1 MKRKAMITSVLM
13 AFLFIMLTLP
23 KAVYGA
29 DAPALGP
36 LKAGEYM
43 EHIEGYEFPLC
54 SAKDYEIEYDRF
66 ILKVEAGVYID
77 ESFPAIID
85 EIMGI
90 IEEKTGLSFM
100 PKSSPVNYEGKK
112 PVIDI
117 EKRHTYGEAGA
128 AIESATHIGVS
139 FYEDEAVSGR
149 ITDEFNT
156 IIHELLHVI
165 QLRNFGYV
173 GDILTEGYAESYAG
187 TIETLLPKKYADCIR
202 YSERQNEISNIAA
215 YGINECGLDVDY
227 DINWVTEDNIKKY
240 FFLEPGHSG
249 HETSYWIVEY
259 IREKYGDDGLKKVLE
274 ADKKEYSKHSSDF
287 GYKIPNKTEL
297 AIIEKNL
304 SKSFVKDFYKWFKA
318 QFNDESFYSS
328 KTDYTD
334 TKQVI
339 GLLSRICNYEGKTM
353 LHTLYDIKYKDSLT
367 VDYTEAFAYCQQ
379 VLGREI
385 KGIGGT
391 FYGTGKLSFYDAHDR
406 LIYETG
412 DKNTFFNAE
421 IYVPHAVKYVITG
434 SGTNDFTH
442 YENSEKD
449 AFSNASYT
457 NIKSGIGAV
466 KDNSTVSGKP
476 ASIKVKSEKALAS
489 ALKKCKS
496 TGGTITITKS
506 FTINDPLV
514 IYPGTEVKIKK
525 GKKLTLKARLTV
537 LGTLTNSA
545 KAVKMSGGCVVVKDA
560 LWKNGSTSYK
570 VSSGDK
576 TSGRSSALMINDKNK
591 VLGGYGSKITLETDQ
606 KEAKELQ
613 ASLLLDNYDT
623 LKLNGKKISA
633 GGSGGKSEKDSEG
646 NDIYTVTTADEFYRI
661 LSRSFGTGIKVTVTK
676 NITLK
681 DTDKYYPVPAGVE
694 LIIKSGVTLTLNED
708 ISLDI
713 SGSLTGDAG
722 SLILKSG
729 SWMWMNENAVVTLGD
744 VTYKTK
750 VRDEFYNEARNCS
763 CGFRFD
769 PVSGSN
775 SKYKVYYGLYNRL
788 YVTAPSGHKASEYIN
803 VVKAD
808 LREGAMVYFNK
819 KKIS

>member
-13 AFLFIMLTLP
+13 AFLFIVLTLP

-90 IEEKTGLSFM
+90 IEEKTKLSFM

-112 PVIDI
+112 PIIDI
-117 EKRHTYGEAGA
+117 EKRHTYGEYGA
-128 AIESATHIGVS
+128 AIESASHIGVS

-187 TIETLLPKKYADCIR
+187 TIETLLSKKYADRVR

-249 HETSYWIVEY
+249 HEPSYWIVEY

-274 ADKKEYSKHSSDF
+274 ADKKEYSKHSSDL

-318 QFNDESFYSS
+318 QFNEESFYSS

-334 TKQVI
+334 TKQVK
-339 GLLSRICNYEGKTM
+339 GLLGIICNYEGKT
-353 LHTLYDIKYKDSLT
+353 TLEAVCDIKYKDSLT

-434 SGTNDFTH
+434 SGTNDFSH

-449 AFSNASYT
+449 AFSDASYT
-457 NIKSGIGAV
+457 NINSGIGAV

-525 GKKLTLKARLTV
+525 GKKLTLKARLTI

-545 KAVKMSGGCVVVKDA
+545 KAVKMSGGCIVVKDA
-560 LWKNGSTSYK
+560 SWKNGSTTYK
-570 VSSGDK
+570 VSSSDK

-591 VLGGYGSKITLETDQ
+591 VFGGYGSKITLETDQ

-633 GGSGGKSEKDSEG
+633 GGSGGKSEKDSDG
-646 NDIYTVTTADEFYRI
+646 NDIYTVTSADEFYSV
-661 LSRSFGTGIKVTVTK
+661 LSRSVGTGIKVTVTK

-750 VRDEFYNEARNCS
+750 VRDEFYNESRNCS

-803 VVKAD
+803 VLTAE

>member
-13 AFLFIMLTLP
+13 AFLFIVLTLP

-90 IEEKTGLSFM
+90 IEEKTDLSFM
-100 PKSSPVNYEGKK
+100 PKSSPVNYGGKK

-117 EKRHTYGEAGA
+117 SKRQTFGEYGA
-128 AIESATHIGVS
+128 AIESASEFGVS

-149 ITDEFNT
+149 ITDNFNT

-165 QLRNFGYV
+165 QIRNFGHI

-187 TIETLLPKKYADCIR
+187 TIENLLPTKYSNYIR
-202 YSERQNEISNIAA
+202 YSERQNEYTNITA
-215 YGINECGLDVDY
+215 YGKNECGLDVDWNV
-227 DINWVTEDNIKKY
+227 NWVTEDNIKKY

-249 HETSYWIVEY
+249 HEPSYWIVEY
-259 IREKYGDDGLKKVLE
+259 IREKYGNDGLKKVLE
-274 ADKKEYSKHSSDF
+274 EDKKEYSKHSSDLS
-287 GYKIPNKTEL
+287 YKIPNKTEL

-318 QFNDESFYSS
+318 QFADESNYYS
-328 KTDYTD
+328 KTNFTG
-334 TKQVI
+334 TKLVK
-339 GLLSRICNYEGKTM
+339 GLLSIICNYEGKT
-353 LHTLYDIKYKDSLT
+353 TLQSLGDIKYKDSLT
-367 VDYTEAFAYCQQ
+367 VDYTETFAYCQQ
-379 VLGREI
+379 VLGLEI

-412 DKNTFFNAE
+412 DKNTSFYE
-421 IYVPHAVKYVITG
+421 LLHVPHAVKYVITG
-434 SGTNDFTH
+434 SGINEFSY
-442 YENSEKD
+442 YEDGEMGV
-449 AFSNASYT
+449 FSDASYKD
-457 NIKSGIGAV
+457 IKSGIGAA

-506 FTINDPLV
+506 FTVKDPLV

-591 VLGGYGSKITLETDQ
+591 VLGGYGSKITLETDK

-633 GGSGGKSEKDSEG
+633 GASGGKSEKDSEG
-646 NDIYTVTTADEFYRI
+646 NDTYTVTSADEFYNV
-661 LSRSFGTGIKVTVTK
+661 LSRSAGTGKKVTVTK

-681 DTDKYYPVPAGVE
+681 DTGNFYYVPAGVE
-694 LIIKSGVTLTLNED
+694 LIIKSGVTLTLNKD

-713 SGSLTGDAG
+713 YGSVTGDAG

-729 SWMWMNENAVVTLGD
+729 SWMWMEENSVVKLGD

-750 VRDEFYNEARNCS
+750 IREEFYNEDRNCS

-775 SKYKVYYGLYNRL
+775 SKYDVYYGLYNRL

-808 LREGAMVYFNK
+808 LREGAEVYFNK

>member
-1 MKRKAMITSVLM
+1 MKRNAMITSVLM
-13 AFLFIMLTLP
+13 AFLFIVLTLP

-36 LKAGEYM
+36 LNAGEYM

-54 SAKDYEIEYDRF
+54 SSKAYEIEYDRF

-77 ESFPAIID
+77 ESFPVIID

-90 IEEKTGLSFM
+90 IEEKTNLSFM
-100 PKSSPVNYEGKK
+100 PKSSPMNYGDKK
-112 PVIDI
+112 PVVNIS
-117 EKRHTYGEAGA
+117 KRHTYGEYGA
-128 AIESATHIGVS
+128 AIESASDYGVS

-149 ITDEFNT
+149 ITNEFNT

-165 QLRNFGYV
+165 QIRNYGCI

-187 TIETLLPKKYADCIR
+187 TIEKLLPKKYADYIR
-202 YSERQNEISNIAA
+202 YSERQDQYTNIAA
-215 YGINECGLDVDY
+215 YGKNECGLDVDY
-227 DINWVTEDNIKKY
+227 NVNWVTEDNIKKY

-249 HETSYWIVEY
+249 HEPSYWIVEY

-274 ADKKEYSKHSSDF
+274 EEKKEYSKHNLDLS
-287 GYKIPNKTEL
+287 YQIPNKTEL
-297 AIIEKNL
+297 AIIEKKL

-318 QFNDESFYSS
+318 QFTDGSYSYS
-328 KTDYTD
+328 KMDYTD
-334 TKQVI
+334 TKQVKGI
-339 GLLSRICNYEGKTM
+339 LGIICNYEGKT
-353 LHTLYDIKYKDSLT
+353 TLQALGDIKYKDSLT

-379 VLGREI
+379 VLGLEI

-406 LIYETG
+406 LIYEIG
-412 DKNTFFNAE
+412 NKNNSFNE
-421 IYVPHAVKYVITG
+421 QLYVPHAVKYVITG
-434 SGTNDFTH
+434 SGINDFS
-442 YENSEKD
+442 YYDASEKGVFSD
-449 AFSNASYT
+449 AAYK
-457 NIKSGIGAV
+457 NINSGIGAV
-466 KDNSTVSGKP
+466 KDNSTVSGKT

-489 ALKKCKS
+489 ALKKCRS

-506 FTINDPLV
+506 FTVKDPLV
-514 IYPGTEVKIKK
+514 IYPGTEVRIKK

-576 TSGRSSALMINDKNK
+576 TRGRSSALMINDKNM
-591 VLGGYGSKITLETDQ
+591 VLGGYGSKITLETDD
-606 KEAKELQ
+606 KEEKALK

-633 GGSGGKSEKDSEG
+633 GVSGGKSGKDSEG
-646 NDIYTVTTADEFYRI
+646 NDTYTVTSADEFYNV
-661 LSRSFGTGIKVTVTK
+661 LSHSVGTGIKVTVTK

-681 DTDKYYPVPAGVE
+681 DSNKYYYVPAGVE
-694 LIIKSGVTLTLNED
+694 LIIKSGVTLTLNKD

-713 SGSLTGDAG
+713 YGSVTGDAG

-729 SWMWMNENAVVTLGD
+729 SWMWMEEKSVVTLGD

-750 VRDEFYNEARNCS
+750 VRDEFYNEDRNFG

-775 SKYKVYYGLYNRL
+775 SKYDVYFGLYNRL
-788 YVTAPSGHKASEYIN
+788 YVTAPSGHKANEYIN
-803 VVKAD
+803 ILKAD
-808 LREGAMVYFNK
+808 LREGAEIYFNK